1 MTNLDKKVIRYS
13 ISFKLMVVK
22 EVESGLLISEVSR
35 KYGIKGG
42 QTVHNWIKKFGK
54 DHLLNKIVRIE
65 MKGESDQI
73 KQLQKELLA
82 TKVALAD
89 AVMVNKI
96 LEDLVGKAN
105 EIYDTD
111 FKKNIGL
118 GSLQIIKNPMV

>member
-111 FKKNIGL
+111 LKKNIGL